1 MLPKGNAC
9 CLSATTSGQPAGRQR
24 NGLEI
29 AVSCR
34 APCAR
39 KLDLRMLDLNIV
51 RLSTWAELAPYEG
64 QWDCLAQGVPF
75 RSWAWCSTWWKHYG
89 DHGLPGEGGP
99 ELYVLAAF
107 NQADRLVGIAPWY
120 RHWSGSLG
128 STLEWLGTGEVCSD
142 YLGLLCEPA
151 FVEPVT
157 RAMAAWLTDAACGE
171 RYPLSADR
179 WDLLSLPQCDAQD
192 MATRR
197 LAGEL
202 ESRGCGLH
210 CRPTSRCWRI
220 ALPLDWARYEAT
232 LSKSHRKQIR
242 RADRN
247 LLHSGRTA
255 LHCTSRL
262 DDLPGALAILVDLHQ
277 RRRQALGQ
285 PGCFAAPR
293 FAAFH
298 RDVLA
303 PMFRRGQCE
312 LHWLELDGTAIA
324 AEYHL
329 TGNGIVY
336 AYQSG
341 IAPEALRYE
350 PGRLLS
356 LAVLQRAIALG
367 YRGFDLCRGDERYKA
382 HWRAQ
387 PRESLDIR
395 IAANRPAARLRLGLW
410 VAGSNVKRWM
420 KQTVGADQ

>member
-1 MLPKGNAC
+1 M
-9 CLSATTSGQPAGRQR
+9 GR
-24 NGLEI
+24 
-29 AVSCR
+29 
-34 APCAR
+34 R
-39 KLDLRMLDLNIV
+39 KSSNNRVLDLNIV
-51 RLSTWAELAPYEG
+51 RLSTWAELAAYEG
-64 QWDCLAQGVPF
+64 QWDRLAQGVPF

-89 DHGLPGEGGP
+89 DPRSPEQGER

-107 NQADRLVGIAPWY
+107 DQTDQLVGLAPWY
-120 RHWSGSLG
+120 RRSSGSLG
-128 STLEWLGTGEVCSD
+128 STLQWLGTGEVCSD
-142 YLGLLCEPA
+142 YLGLLCEA
-151 FVEPVT
+151 DFVEPVA
-157 RAMAAWLTDAACGE
+157 RAMAAWLTDEAGDDQCPHAAN
-171 RYPLSADR
+171 R
-179 WDLLSLPQCDAQD
+179 WDLLCLTQCDAHD
-192 MATRR
+192 TATRR
-197 LAGEL
+197 LAREL
-202 ESRGCGLH
+202 ESRGCALH
-210 CRPTSRCWRI
+210 CRPTNRCWRI

-247 LLHSGRTA
+247 LLQSGRTA

-285 PGCFAAPR
+285 AGSFAAPR

-312 LHWLELDGTAIA
+312 LHWLELDGKPIA

-329 TGNGIVY
+329 SGNGIVY

-395 IAANRPAARLRLGLW
+395 IAADRPAARLRLGLW
-410 VAGSNVKRWM
+410 VAGSNFKRWM